1 MIKIYSLFIMTSVFS
16 ALNAL
21 DVNIYIKDS
30 DGIWIEDGKF
40 TFINIKKDG
49 SYFYYLS
56 DNGNTG
62 YVSKG
67 SWKQNDEIIEMTG
80 SWATANSLGSNK
92 VKIFKMKID
101 SMTTVA
107 NRANVFNAFYH
118 FEEISYK

>member
-1 MIKIYSLFIMTSVFS
+1 MTSVFS
-16 ALNAL
+16 ALSAL

-40 TFINIKKDG
+40 TLINIKKDG

-101 SMTTVA
+101 NMTPVA